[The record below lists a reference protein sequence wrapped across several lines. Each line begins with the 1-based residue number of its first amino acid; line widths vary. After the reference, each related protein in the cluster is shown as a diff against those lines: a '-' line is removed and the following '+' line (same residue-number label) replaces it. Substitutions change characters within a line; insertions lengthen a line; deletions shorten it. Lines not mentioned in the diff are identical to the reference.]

1 MPETH
6 SHNLTNSNIKKISSC
21 LSINSQTSSKN
32 SDPLNITTM
41 LDKLTLLDSQIYPT
55 PPNTPGSS
63 VTNDMQYIID
73 ASVHI
78 NLATELE
85 NDKKY
90 EEAYA
95 AYKAAID
102 ILLKYGKG
110 KEFFIL

>member
-1 MPETH
+1 
-6 SHNLTNSNIKKISSC
+6 
-21 LSINSQTSSKN
+21 
-32 SDPLNITTM
+32 M